1 MRKPARVLIWVH
13 NTGDPGLT
21 RQAIKE
27 LETAVTRFQPQDRIS
42 VGAYPATPGM
52 NCPTIVSNSGAAAEL
67 AKITVPSSG
76 KSAPSGNALFADVE
90 TAIDCVKSGFDDKEI
105 NAVLL
110 VDMSPG
116 YDPFVDAPAL
126 LPKIGGQCSVPAPCK
141 FVHVF
146 TIGPAGDKGMTA
158 IATNGRGVPYALG
171 GSAHFLSHV
180 VAAF

>member
-1 MRKPARVLIWVH
+1 MSRILVADDDAAIRKVVL
-13 NTGDPGLT
+13 DS
-21 RQAIKE
+21 
-27 LETAVTRFQPQDRIS
+27 LEKA
-42 VGAYPATPGM
+42 GH
-52 NCPTIVSNSGAAAEL
+52 
-67 AKITVPSSG
+67 
-76 KSAPSGNALFADVE
+76 DVE

-116 YDPFVDAPAL
+116 YDPFVDAPGL
-126 LPKIGGQCSVPAPCK
+126 LPKIRGQCSVPAPCK

-146 TIGPAGDKGMTA
+146 TIGPAGDKGMAA
-158 IATNGRGVPYALG
+158 IATNGRGVPYTLG